1 MKDFIISKMHDY
13 EGIMAFGSCFL
24 MMQTIDWTNEIIKY
38 IVSFTMSILSA
49 YVVNRLKKRWDKK
62 ENNTEL

>member
-1 MKDFIISKMHDY
+1 MKDILINKLHDY
-13 EGIMAFGSCFL
+13 EGLMAFSSCFL

>member
-1 MKDFIISKMHDY
+1 
-13 EGIMAFGSCFL
+13 
-24 MMQTIDWTNEIIKY
+24 MQTIDWTNEIIKY
-38 IVSFTMSILSA
+38 IVSFSMSILSA